1 MSSNTTVMNIP
12 ANMVGI
18 VENLM
23 EIGKMGVDWDVVVA
37 GQIVGRLAK
46 APVEPTR
53 SAGAT
58 DEEIQEMLD
67 KSKNAYNLFCAK
79 NFREAEKENPDPA
92 NRKETY
98 RILGPRWTA
107 LKNDAS
113 RYDEFRSYHVP
124 YLKEDAISMSGLK
137 WAGVPEKPKLRR
149 SDGIAISGLEVPQE
163 LEDLF
168 SEALRVGLVTDDGVR
183 LMRMNVG
190 GSVFPA
196 SYYIELWKERLAEH
210 KRKDDE
216 KKEDEKRKKQR
227 VVKID
232 EHNELMDDVADSC
245 ERGGSQYEKK
255 KWTCLVCTKQNL
267 RGVYNCV
274 CCGRIVGTVPE
285 HPGLHWNSSVQV
297 WDVPRGESKV
307 KRGYNNYAYH
317 YRAHFKGKGF
327 SKRNITRKISAGWQR
342 KSLEEKE
349 QWADWDWADAEMRRM
364 VGWSEMRESYPYKV

>member
-37 GQIVGRLAK
+37 GQIVGKLAK

-53 SAGAT
+53 SVGAT

-113 RYDEFRSYHVP
+113 RSDEFRSYHVP

-137 WAGVPEKPKLRR
+137 WAGTPEKPKLRR
-149 SDGIAISGLEVPQE
+149 SDEVVPEE
-163 LEDLF
+163 LDDVCPGCESDVDSSCAHCDEDGNYPHPNCV
-168 SEALRVGLVTDDGVR
+168 SAPEYSAK
-183 LMRMNVG
+183 
-190 GSVFPA
+190 
-196 SYYIELWKERLAEH
+196 KER
-210 KRKDDE
+210 
-216 KKEDEKRKKQR
+216 
-227 VVKID
+227 VVRID
-232 EHNELMDDVADSC
+232 EHNELLDDVADGC
-245 ERGGSQYEKK
+245 ERGSDYVKT
-255 KWTCLVCTKQNL
+255 WTCLVCTKQNL

-285 HPGLHWNSSVQV
+285 HPGLYWSSSVQV
-297 WDVPRGESKV
+297 WDVPRDESKV

-317 YRAHFKGKGF
+317 YREHFKGQGF
-327 SKRNITRKISAGWQR
+327 SNRTITRKISAGWR
-342 KSLEEKE
+342 SKSREEKE
-349 QWADWDWADAEMRRM
+349 KWADWDWAEAEMRRM
-364 VGWSEMRESYPYKV
+364 AGWSEIRVSYTYKV